1 VQLRIEK
8 MTPEQAKEILKRLR
22 NRADISSESYEGFYL
37 SAGEWD
43 WGNEGELI
51 PLIMEMCREMR
62 V

>member
-1 VQLRIEK
+1 

-22 NRADISSESYEGFYL
+22 NRADISSESYESFYL

-62 V
+62 A

>member
-1 VQLRIEK
+1 

-22 NRADISSESYEGFYL
+22 NRADISSESYKGFYL

-62 V
+62 A